1 MDCVG
6 IILTRAMRSWTPVS
20 DPPWIRKP
28 HGSPPSRITWR
39 LLLLLLLVLVGVS
52 IILER
57 LVALLIGGS
66 WHCGGNLT
74 TWPDEQWKREQK
86 ISRWMLFF
94 RLSFP
99 RQRVLYIISSITI
112 SRRLISSSFYYYP
125 PNRPCPAT
133 QNVCDYREMLSCFF
147 TEDRP
152 AVGFI
157 SYRRQISSVDNSRTR
172 AHSDVC
178 QKKKKR
184 K

>member
-112 SRRLISSSFYYYP
+112 SRRLISSSLTTILP
-125 PNRPCPAT
+125 IGPAQRPRMCVTIERCSLVFSPKIA
-133 QNVCDYREMLSCFF
+133 QLWD
-147 TEDRP
+147 
-152 AVGFI
+152 
-157 SYRRQISSVDNSRTR
+157 SSLIGDKFPV
-172 AHSDVC
+172 
-178 QKKKKR
+178 
-184 K
+184 